1 MNTKYKILII
11 ILITFSGCV
20 TEKATLNDSG
30 SIIST
35 IKAAYAPD
43 KRVALF
49 DVEAVKTNET
59 LVLKGE
65 SNLPEAVSALKD
77 SLSDQGIIFVDS
89 IKLLPAT
96 ELDGKVFAVVNLSV
110 ANLRSQPQH
119 SAELATQAL
128 MGTPLNVLKKDRGW
142 YLVQTPDQY
151 IAWLDWGGLQLMT
164 EKEFKDWKATKKLIY
179 TKPFGFSYS
188 EAKIDSSTTSD
199 LVLGNILEI
208 SGQHEGFFE
217 VKYADGTIAYIP
229 EQDAILYE
237 NWLEKLNPSETSLVN
252 TSFLFKG
259 LPYLWGGTSFKG
271 VDCSGFTKTVYF
283 MNGLI
288 IPRDASQQIHTGELV
303 DDQKDFEKL
312 RPGDL
317 LFFGR
322 PATESSSEK
331 VVHVGIWIGN
341 NEFIHA
347 SGNVHVSSVDS
358 KAENFDDYNY
368 ERYLRSK
375 RLLNKKDERL
385 IQLKEREF
393 F

>member
-1 MNTKYKILII
+1 MNTKYKILIV
-11 ILITFSGCV
+11 ILIV
-20 TEKATLNDSG
+20 TEKASLSDPE
-30 SIIST
+30 SIISN
-35 IKAAYAPD
+35 IKTAYAPD

-49 DVEAVKTNET
+49 DVEAVKLNEN

-65 SNLPEAVSALKD
+65 SNLPKAVSALKD
-77 SLSDQGIIFVDS
+77 SLSKQGVAFVDS
-89 IKLLPAT
+89 ITLLPAA
-96 ELDGKVFAVVNLSV
+96 ELDGKIFGVINLSV
-110 ANLRSQPQH
+110 ANIRSQPQH

-128 MGTPLNVLKKDRGW
+128 MGTPLNVLKKERGW

-164 EKEFKDWKATKKLIY
+164 DKEFKDWKATEKLIY
-179 TKPFGFSYS
+179 TKPFGFSYKN
-188 EAKIDSSTTSD
+188 AKADSSTISD
-199 LVLGNILEI
+199 LVLGDILEI
-208 SGQHEGFFE
+208 SGQQEGFFE
-217 VKYADGTIAYIP
+217 VKYADGTVAYVP
-229 EQDAILYE
+229 EEDGTLYE
-237 NWLEKLNPSETSLVN
+237 DWLEKLIPSETSLVN

-303 DDQKDFEKL
+303 DDRRDFAQL
-312 RPGDL
+312 LPGDL

-322 PATESSSEK
+322 PATASASER
-331 VVHVGIWIGN
+331 VIHVGIWIGD

-347 SGNVHVSSVDS
+347 SGNVHVSSMDS
-358 KAENFDDYNY
+358 TAENFDDYNY

-375 RLLNKKDERL
+375 RLLNQKDERL
-385 IQLKEREF
+385 IQLKESDVF
-393 F
+393 

>member
-1 MNTKYKILII
+1 MNTKYKILIV
-11 ILITFSGCV
+11 ILIAFSGCV
-20 TEKATLNDSG
+20 TEKASLSDPE
-30 SIIST
+30 SIISN
-35 IKAAYAPD
+35 IKTAYAPD

-49 DVEAVKTNET
+49 DVEAVKLNEN

-65 SNLPEAVSALKD
+65 SNLPKAVSALKD
-77 SLSDQGIIFVDS
+77 SLSKQGVAFVDS
-89 IKLLPAT
+89 ITLLPAA
-96 ELDGKVFAVVNLSV
+96 ELDGKIFGVINLSV
-110 ANLRSQPQH
+110 ANIRSQPQH

-128 MGTPLNVLKKDRGW
+128 MGTPLNVLKKERGW

-164 EKEFKDWKATKKLIY
+164 DKEFKDWKATEKLIY
-179 TKPFGFSYS
+179 TKPFGFSYKN
-188 EAKIDSSTTSD
+188 AKADSSTISD
-199 LVLGNILEI
+199 LVLGDILEI
-208 SGQHEGFFE
+208 SGQQEGFFE
-217 VKYADGTIAYIP
+217 VKYADGTVAYVP
-229 EQDAILYE
+229 EEDGTLYE
-237 NWLEKLNPSETSLVN
+237 DWLEKLIPSETSLVN

-303 DDQKDFEKL
+303 DDRRDFAQL
-312 RPGDL
+312 LPGDL

-322 PATESSSEK
+322 PATASASER
-331 VVHVGIWIGN
+331 VIHVGIWIGD

-347 SGNVHVSSVDS
+347 SGNVHVSSMDS
-358 KAENFDDYNY
+358 TAENFDDYNY

-375 RLLNKKDERL
+375 RLLNQKDERL
-385 IQLKEREF
+385 IQLKESDVF
-393 F
+393 

>member
-1 MNTKYKILII
+1 MKYKIF
-11 ILITFSGCV
+11 ILILIAFSACV
-20 TEKATLNDSG
+20 TEKASLSDPG
-30 SIIST
+30 SVISN
-35 IKAAYAPD
+35 IKTAYAPD

-49 DVEAVKTNET
+49 DVEAVKLNEN

-77 SLSDQGIIFVDS
+77 SLSSQGVAFVDS
-89 IKLLPAT
+89 IKLLPAA
-96 ELDGKVFAVVNLSV
+96 ELGGKIFGVVNLSV

-128 MGTPLNVLKKDRGW
+128 MGTPLNVLKKERGW

-164 EKEFKDWKATKKLIY
+164 DKEFKDWKATEKLIY
-179 TKPFGFSYS
+179 TKPFGFSYKN
-188 EAKIDSSTTSD
+188 AKADSSTISD
-199 LVLGNILEI
+199 LVLGDILEI
-208 SGQHEGFFE
+208 SGLQEGFFE

-229 EQDAILYE
+229 EEDATLYE
-237 NWLEKLNPSETSLVN
+237 DWLEKLSQSESSLVN

-303 DDQKDFEKL
+303 DDQKHFEKL
-312 RPGDL
+312 LPGDL

-341 NEFIHA
+341 DEFIHA
-347 SGNVHVSSVDS
+347 SGNVHVSSMDS
-358 KAENFDDYNY
+358 TAENFDDYNY

-375 RLLNKKDERL
+375 RLLNQRDTNL
-385 IQLKEREF
+385 IQLKEKDVF
-393 F
+393 